1 MINKETLE
9 NVKAVQ
15 NSYDETPYKS
25 KTFYY
30 TQPGRQ
36 QMVLKL
42 LGFLTPKL
50 ENARVLEIGC
60 SFGGNIIPFALEN
73 PKADIVG
80 IDLSGVQIDEGNRII
95 EYLGLENIRLIHQNV
110 LEFDKKLGKFDYIIC
125 HGVFSWVNEEV
136 QRGIL
141 NVIKNH
147 LTENGSAILSY
158 NTYPGWKNLEV
169 ARDVMLFRDEMLK
182 NRGEQINESNA
193 VKYGRGAIE
202 FLSQFSILNEKIKN
216 GITGITEK
224 DDYYILHEYFEEN
237 NQPLYLY
244 NFNKMLLEHGLIHVV
259 DSDLMKTFP
268 NISNEIEEK
277 LTAECGNDNV
287 AKEQYYDFLLDR
299 QFRISI
305 VTHEANKEKIN
316 ISKDVRITDLK
327 EIDIRGKYEKNK
339 DGFYIIENNEIKD
352 EEVSLI
358 LDILSENYPNTITID
373 ELEKKV
379 KEKNKLET
387 NNVYANAVYLMYG
400 KLVEAYSRKLTV
412 KKEEKI
418 KLNPKYKK
426 YLDYF
431 ITNPSPVIA
440 LASYEGTVNYDT
452 FNEYSGAFGGRSVG
466 DIKGDGKMHYYG
478 IGLLG
483 KASLP
488 ANFYTEATVKMGKIK
503 TDYETVL
510 PNGVKVDYDVSRSYY
525 GGHVGL
531 GKIFEIT
538 DFSNIDIYSKVFFTR
553 VGKKQVEL
561 NSERILLGE
570 SDSLKAKIGF
580 KFSQDINDDIL
591 WFAGLA
597 YDSEFKGK
605 SNGYNLTYGTD
616 IISPSMKGNTGTAEF
631 GLKFKTQKGFETNL
645 KFEGMVGKREG
656 VAAAAEIMYKF

>member
-1 MINKETLE
+1 MDQNAEKNEKLE
-9 NVKAVQ
+9 S
-15 NSYDETPYKS
+15 SYDENPYIS
-25 KTFYY
+25 KTYY
-30 TQPGRQ
+30 HTQPEK
-36 QMVLKL
+36 LKSNLRL
-42 LGFLTPKL
+42 LDFISPDLK
-50 ENARVLEIGC
+50 NAKVLEIGC

-73 PKADIVG
+73 PQADIVS
-80 IDLSGVQIDEGNRII
+80 IDLSSVQVDEGNRII

-110 LEFDKKLGKFDYIIC
+110 LDFDNKLGKFDYIIC

-147 LTENGSAILSY
+147 LSENGSAILSY

-352 EEVSLI
+352 E
-358 LDILSENYPNTITID
+358 
-373 ELEKKV
+373 
-379 KEKNKLET
+379 
-387 NNVYANAVYLMYG
+387 A
-400 KLVEAYSRKLTV
+400 
-412 KKEEKI
+412 
-418 KLNPKYKK
+418 
-426 YLDYF
+426 
-431 ITNPSPVIA
+431 
-440 LASYEGTVNYDT
+440 
-452 FNEYSGAFGGRSVG
+452 
-466 DIKGDGKMHYYG
+466 
-478 IGLLG
+478 
-483 KASLP
+483 
-488 ANFYTEATVKMGKIK
+488 
-503 TDYETVL
+503 
-510 PNGVKVDYDVSRSYY
+510 
-525 GGHVGL
+525 
-531 GKIFEIT
+531 
-538 DFSNIDIYSKVFFTR
+538 
-553 VGKKQVEL
+553 
-561 NSERILLGE
+561 
-570 SDSLKAKIGF
+570 
-580 KFSQDINDDIL
+580 
-591 WFAGLA
+591 
-597 YDSEFKGK
+597 
-605 SNGYNLTYGTD
+605 
-616 IISPSMKGNTGTAEF
+616 
-631 GLKFKTQKGFETNL
+631 
-645 KFEGMVGKREG
+645 
-656 VAAAAEIMYKF
+656 

>member
-42 LGFLTPKL
+42 LGFLTPNL

-80 IDLSGVQIDEGNRII
+80 IDLSCVQIDEGNRII

-147 LTENGSAILSY
+147 LSENGSAILSY

-182 NRGEQINESNA
+182 NRGEQINEENA

-202 FLSQFSILNEKIKN
+202 FLSQFSVLNEKIKA
-216 GITGITEK
+216 GITDITEK

-237 NQPLYLY
+237 NKPMYLY
-244 NFNKMLLEHGLIHVV
+244 DFSKMLLEHDLIHVV

-268 NISNEIEEK
+268 NISEEIEQK
-277 LTAECGNDNV
+277 LTAECGDDNI

-299 QFRISI
+299 QFRVSV
-305 VTHEANKEKIN
+305 VTHKANKEKIN
-316 ISKDVRITDLK
+316 ISKDIRIVDLK
-327 EIDIRGKYEKNK
+327 EINLRGKYEKDK
-339 DGFYIIENNEIKD
+339 DGFYTIENNKIED
-352 EEVSLI
+352 EEVNLI
-358 LDILSENYPNTITID
+358 LGILSENYPNTITID

-379 KEKNKLET
+379 KERMKKET

-400 KLVEAYSRKLTV
+400 KLVEGYSNKLTV

-418 KLNPKYKK
+418 NLNPKYKN
-426 YLDYF
+426 YLNYF
-431 ITNPSPVIA
+431 ITNPNHAIA
-440 LASYEGTVNYDT
+440 LASYQGTINYDSINPVMLSIITLFDGTRTDEDIFNLLVEKERAGEIAIT
-452 FNEYSGAFGGRSVG
+452 FEEGSS
-466 DIKGDGKMHYYG
+466 KGC
-478 IGLLG
+478 I
-483 KASLP
+483 
-488 ANFYTEATVKMGKIK
+488 I
-503 TDYETVL
+503 
-510 PNGVKVDYDVSRSYY
+510 NGVDGRNF
-525 GGHVGL
+525 H
-531 GKIFEIT
+531 
-538 DFSNIDIYSKVFFTR
+538 
-553 VGKKQVEL
+553 
-561 NSERILLGE
+561 
-570 SDSLKAKIGF
+570 
-580 KFSQDINDDIL
+580 
-591 WFAGLA
+591 
-597 YDSEFKGK
+597 
-605 SNGYNLTYGTD
+605 
-616 IISPSMKGNTGTAEF
+616 
-631 GLKFKTQKGFETNL
+631 
-645 KFEGMVGKREG
+645 
-656 VAAAAEIMYKF
+656 

>member
-1 MINKETLE
+1 MINKETIE

-15 NSYDETPYKS
+15 NSYDEAPYKS

-42 LGFLTPKL
+42 LGFLTPNL

-110 LEFDKKLGKFDYIIC
+110 LDFDDKLGKFDYIIC

-147 LTENGSAILSY
+147 LSENGSAILSY

-182 NRGEQINESNA
+182 NRGEQINEGNA

-202 FLSQFSILNEKIKN
+202 FLSQFSVLNEKIKA
-216 GITGITEK
+216 GITDITEK

-237 NQPLYLY
+237 NKPMYLY
-244 NFNKMLLEHGLIHVV
+244 DFSKMLLEHDLIHVV

-268 NISNEIEEK
+268 NISEEIEQK
-277 LTAECGNDNV
+277 LTAECGDDNI

-299 QFRISI
+299 QFRVSV
-305 VTHEANKEKIN
+305 VTHKANKEKIN
-316 ISKDVRITDLK
+316 ISKDIRIVDLK
-327 EIDIRGKYEKNK
+327 EINLRGKYEKDK
-339 DGFYIIENNEIKD
+339 DGFYTIENNKIED
-352 EEVSLI
+352 EEVNLI
-358 LDILSENYPNTITID
+358 LGILSENYPNTITID

-379 KEKNKLET
+379 KERMKKET

-400 KLVEAYSRKLTV
+400 KLVEGYSNKLTV

-418 KLNPKYKK
+418 NLNPKYKN
-426 YLDYF
+426 YLNYF
-431 ITNPSPVIA
+431 ITNPNHAIA
-440 LASYEGTVNYDT
+440 LASYQGTINYDSINPVMLSIITLFDGTRTDEDIFNLLVEKERAGEIAIT
-452 FNEYSGAFGGRSVG
+452 FEEGSSKEEVIRNNIEICR
-466 DIKGDGKMHYYG
+466 
-478 IGLLG
+478 
-483 KASLP
+483 
-488 ANFYTEATVKMGKIK
+488 NFI
-503 TDYETVL
+503 
-510 PNGVKVDYDVSRSYY
+510 
-525 GGHVGL
+525 
-531 GKIFEIT
+531 EIN
-538 DFSNIDIYSKVFFTR
+538 F
-553 VGKKQVEL
+553 L
-561 NSERILLGE
+561 N
-570 SDSLKAKIGF
+570 K
-580 KFSQDINDDIL
+580 
-591 WFAGLA
+591 
-597 YDSEFKGK
+597 
-605 SNGYNLTYGTD
+605 
-616 IISPSMKGNTGTAEF
+616 
-631 GLKFKTQKGFETNL
+631 
-645 KFEGMVGKREG
+645 
-656 VAAAAEIMYKF
+656 

>member
-1 MINKETLE
+1 MINKETIE

-15 NSYDETPYKS
+15 NSYDEAPYKS

-42 LGFLTPKL
+42 LGFKTPDL

-110 LEFDKKLGKFDYIIC
+110 LDFDDKLGKFDYIIC

-147 LTENGSAILSY
+147 LTESGSAVLSY

-202 FLSQFSILNEKIKN
+202 FLSQFSILNEKIKA
-216 GITGITEK
+216 GITDITEK

-237 NQPLYLY
+237 NKPMYLY
-244 NFNKMLLEHGLIHVV
+244 DFNKILLEHNLIHVV

-277 LTAECGNDNV
+277 LTAECGDDNI

-299 QFRISI
+299 QFRVSI
-305 VTHEANKEKIN
+305 VTHETNKEKIN
-316 ISKDVRITDLK
+316 ISKDIRITDLK
-327 EIDIRGKYEKNK
+327 EISLRGKYEKNK
-339 DGFYIIENNEIKD
+339 DGFYSIEKNVIKD

-373 ELEKKV
+373 EIEKEVSKRT
-379 KEKNKLET
+379 KSET
-387 NNVYANAVYLMYG
+387 NSVYANTVYLMYG

-418 KLNPKYKK
+418 NLNPKYRN
-426 YLDYF
+426 YLNYF
-431 ITNPSPVIA
+431 ITNPNQVIA
-440 LASYEGTVNYDT
+440 LSSYEGTVNYDAVNPVMLSIIT
-452 FNEYSGAFGGRSVG
+452 LF
-466 DIKGDGKMHYYG
+466 DG
-478 IGLLG
+478 
-483 KASLP
+483 
-488 ANFYTEATVKMGKIK
+488 TK
-503 TDYETVL
+503 TDE
-510 PNGVKVDYDVSRSYY
+510 
-525 GGHVGL
+525 
-531 GKIFEIT
+531 
-538 DFSNIDIYSKVFFTR
+538 DIYNFLLEKEKAGEISIT
-553 VGKKQVEL
+553 VE
-561 NSERILLGE
+561 GE
-570 SDSLKAKIGF
+570 SSKEEVIKNNIEICRNF
-580 KFSQDINDDIL
+580 VEINFL
-591 WFAGLA
+591 N
-597 YDSEFKGK
+597 K
-605 SNGYNLTYGTD
+605 
-616 IISPSMKGNTGTAEF
+616 
-631 GLKFKTQKGFETNL
+631 
-645 KFEGMVGKREG
+645 
-656 VAAAAEIMYKF
+656 

>member
-1 MINKETLE
+1 MINKETIE

-15 NSYDETPYKS
+15 NSYDEAPYKS

-42 LGFLTPKL
+42 LGFKTPDL

-110 LEFDKKLGKFDYIIC
+110 LDFDDKLGKFDYIIC

-136 QRGIL
+136 QR
-141 NVIKNH
+141 
-147 LTENGSAILSY
+147 
-158 NTYPGWKNLEV
+158 
-169 ARDVMLFRDEMLK
+169 RDVMLFRDEMLK

-202 FLSQFSILNEKIKN
+202 FLSQFSILNEKIKT
-216 GITGITEK
+216 GIAGITEK

-237 NQPLYLY
+237 NRPMYLY

-277 LTAECGNDNV
+277 LTAECGNDNI

-339 DGFYIIENNEIKD
+339 DGFYTIENNEIKD

-379 KEKNKLET
+379 REKNKLET

-431 ITNPSPVIA
+431 ITNPNPVIA
-440 LASYEGTVNYDT
+440 LASYEGTINYDT
-452 FNEYSGAFGGRSVG
+452 INPIMLSIMTLFDGTRTDEDIFNFLVEKEKAGEVVITFEEGSSKEEV
-466 DIKGDGKMHYYG
+466 IKNN
-478 IGLLG
+478 IEICR
-483 KASLP
+483 
-488 ANFYTEATVKMGKIK
+488 NFTEI
-503 TDYETVL
+503 
-510 PNGVKVDYDVSRSYY
+510 N
-525 GGHVGL
+525 
-531 GKIFEIT
+531 F
-538 DFSNIDIYSKVFFTR
+538 
-553 VGKKQVEL
+553 L
-561 NSERILLGE
+561 N
-570 SDSLKAKIGF
+570 K
-580 KFSQDINDDIL
+580 
-591 WFAGLA
+591 
-597 YDSEFKGK
+597 
-605 SNGYNLTYGTD
+605 
-616 IISPSMKGNTGTAEF
+616 
-631 GLKFKTQKGFETNL
+631 
-645 KFEGMVGKREG
+645 
-656 VAAAAEIMYKF
+656 

>member
-1 MINKETLE
+1 MANKETLE
-9 NVKAVQ
+9 NVKIVQ
-15 NSYDETPYKS
+15 KSYDDAPYKS

-42 LGFLTPKL
+42 LGFKTPDLK
-50 ENARVLEIGC
+50 NARVLEIGC

-73 PKADIVG
+73 PKAEVIG
-80 IDLSGVQIDEGNRII
+80 IDLSSVQIEEGNRII
-95 EYLGLENIRLIHQNV
+95 ENLGLENIRLIHQNV
-110 LEFDKKLGKFDYIIC
+110 LDFDEKLGKFDYIIC

-147 LTENGSAILSY
+147 LSENGSAILSY

-202 FLSQFSILNEKIKN
+202 FLSQFSILNEKIKD
-216 GITGITEK
+216 GITGIKEK

-244 NFNKMLLEHGLIHVV
+244 NFNKMLLEYKLIHVV

-327 EIDIRGKYEKNK
+327 EINLRGKYEKNE
-339 DGFYIIENNEIKD
+339 DGFYTIENNEIKD
-352 EEVSLI
+352 EEVNLI

-379 KEKNKLET
+379 RERNKLE
-387 NNVYANAVYLMYG
+387 NNTVYANAVYLMYG
-400 KLVEAYSRKLTV
+400 KLVEAYSNKLTV
-412 KKEEKI
+412 KKEEKVKI
-418 KLNPKYKK
+418 NPKYKN
-426 YLDYF
+426 YLNYF
-431 ITNPSPVIA
+431 ITNSNPVIA
-440 LASYEGTVNYDT
+440 FASYQGTVNYDVINPVMLSIIT
-452 FNEYSGAFGGRSVG
+452 LF
-466 DIKGDGKMHYYG
+466 DG
-478 IGLLG
+478 
-483 KASLP
+483 
-488 ANFYTEATVKMGKIK
+488 TK
-503 TDYETVL
+503 TDE
-510 PNGVKVDYDVSRSYY
+510 D
-525 GGHVGL
+525 
-531 GKIFEIT
+531 IF
-538 DFSNIDIYSKVFFTR
+538 N
-553 VGKKQVEL
+553 
-561 NSERILLGE
+561 ILLEKEKEGE
-570 SDSLKAKIGF
+570 V
-580 KFSQDINDDIL
+580 
-591 WFAGLA
+591 
-597 YDSEFKGK
+597 
-605 SNGYNLTYGTD
+605 
-616 IISPSMKGNTGTAEF
+616 IISCE
-631 GLKFKTQKGFETNL
+631 
-645 KFEGMVGKREG
+645 EGSSKEEVIKNNI
-656 VAAAAEIMYKF
+656 EICRNFIEINFLNK